1 MAKAPDPRQ
10 YDLLTWDPPSVVDRY
25 EPTRVKAASWRD
37 RIAKAVSET
46 LSSGTLTRD
55 EIAERMT
62 DWLGEDVSRAMLDAY
77 ASQAKT
83 EHTIPF
89 VRVVALIEV
98 TGDTRLLQMAA
109 EACGRAVIEERYL
122 GAIEA
127 EMVASKLEDL
137 EARRRLASGGGK
149 GRADEASPPY
159 HQRNCKGAGRYR

>member
-10 YDLLTWDPPSVVDRY
+10 YDLLAWDPPSVVDRY
-25 EPTRVKAASWRD
+25 EPKRVQAASWRD

-46 LSSGTLTRD
+46 LSSGMMTRD

-62 DWLGEDVSRAMLDAY
+62 DWLGEEVSRAMLDNY
-77 ASQAKT
+77 ASQAKS

-89 VRVVALIEV
+89 LRVMALVEV

-137 EARRRLASGGGK
+137 EARRRLA
-149 GRADEASPPY
+149 R
-159 HQRNCKGAGRYR
+159 RRWKGARG